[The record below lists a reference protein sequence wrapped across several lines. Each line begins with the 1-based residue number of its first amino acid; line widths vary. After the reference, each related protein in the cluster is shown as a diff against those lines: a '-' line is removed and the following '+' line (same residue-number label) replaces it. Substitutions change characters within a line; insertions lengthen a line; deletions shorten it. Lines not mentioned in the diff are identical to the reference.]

1 MSHDPV
7 KYVKE
12 TVSCVGYACESVRKM
27 NFAPLSNHEMTALD
41 QRAFGRESLRPA
53 PHYMKKVPPIVIY
66 QQSQMEQGSLGHES
80 SHDWRTMRRKN
91 PKIASQ
97 VDQS

>member
-1 MSHDPV
+1 MFQKV
-7 KYVKE
+7 
-12 TVSCVGYACESVRKM
+12 TVVSLQGSEK
-27 NFAPLSNHEMTALD
+27 TALD